1 MRPYGDTTGDGRVQL
16 SFTLPVPFGDEAER
30 ARAEGAALQLAA
42 KMGLDPAMVVHAK
55 GMGPDFTF
63 FIVYGR
69 VSHLVDLS
77 AVTVAEREFPVL
89 PAAEVNLRIR
99 SALGRKLVV
108 VGACI
113 GTDAHT
119 VGIDAILN
127 VKGHAGEKGLEY
139 YREIRVVNM
148 GSQVSVPD
156 LVARAAAEH
165 ADAVLVSQVVTQRDA
180 HLTNTRQMSAAFRAG
195 FGPDERPLL
204 VVGGPRFDPG
214 AAHDLGVDKIFGR
227 GTTPG
232 EVASYLVH
240 ALARGRREP
249 HDCVGLTVTH
259 RRYVT
264 YADAH
269 YGGNL
274 VNGAYVLELFGDVG
288 TEASIRMDGDEGL
301 LASYSDVQF
310 RAPVR
315 AGDVIEV
322 TATVTAVG
330 RRSRQ
335 LAFEA
340 RVVCRADPARGDSA
354 AAVLAEPIVVVT
366 ATGTVVVPAAAATP
380 SAARSIGLRCYC
392 SKGGGGHAAVQVPGP
407 GDALRG
413 RRRRRALEAQLRV
426 APDGA
431 ARREQR
437 DPPQP
442 GLPGSGRRRGRRPV
456 PGREPSGHGHAAG
469 HRR

>member
-1 MRPYGDTTGDGRVQL
+1 MRPYGDTTGDGRVQV

-30 ARAEGAALQLAA
+30 ARAEGAALQLAG

-148 GSQVSVPD
+148 GAQVGVDD
-156 LVARAAAEH
+156 LVARARP
-165 ADAVLVSQVVTQRDA
+165 STP
-180 HLTNTRQMSAAFRAG
+180 TRCWSARSSPSATRTCRTPGRCRRRSRRVRPETRRAG
-195 FGPDERPLL
+195 AAAA
-204 VVGGPRFDPG
+204 GGGRAEVRPG

-227 GTTPG
+227 GTTPA

-240 ALARGRREP
+240 ALAPGARGVRGDRRRRMSSMT
-249 HDCVGLTVTH
+249 VGLTVTH

-274 VNGAYVLELFGDVG
+274 VNGAYVLDLFGDVG

-354 AAVLAEPIVVVT
+354 ATVLSEPVVVVT
-366 ATGTVVVPAAAATP
+366 ATGTVVVP
-380 SAARSIGLRCYC
+380 
-392 SKGGGGHAAVQVPGP
+392 
-407 GDALRG
+407 
-413 RRRRRALEAQLRV
+413 
-426 APDGA
+426 
-431 ARREQR
+431 
-437 DPPQP
+437 PP
-442 GLPGSGRRRGRRPV
+442 
-456 PGREPSGHGHAAG
+456 AG
-469 HRR
+469 